1 MGKTDVRLSR
11 VRGTALAA
19 AIGAAAV
26 PGIQGMAGGAEP
38 AAPGGEGAAKAYG
51 AAAKETGPV
60 EGEVYKLAL
69 QPEGTGEAV
78 LSRRGTQPFGLL
90 GVSWT
95 DPAAEVKGTIE
106 ARARDAKTGA
116 WSKWIALDPVK
127 PGMDG
132 VRPGAHGST
141 EPVRVGA
148 CDGAEVRISGGGA
161 VPAGLELN
169 LVDPGGSAAPAKRSG
184 TKENGAR
191 QGGAARTAALNAAP
205 AASAATTIDPG
216 PASTVPRPDVVSRLA
231 WGADESLNDEGPVHL
246 PGGKVKAVFVHHTAD
261 TQTGR
266 T

>member
-1 MGKTDVRLSR
+1 M
-11 VRGTALAA
+11 RGTALAA